1 MKALHNPIFKTD
13 KRNSFCLKDSKC
25 FSLGLW
31 SGDVVFYKLLK
42 NNQRKLKDGIY
53 IFKYKNLIFCRFL
66 SFDSYTKYVHVYSF
80 EFIIPEL
87 LYSFKLSE
95 AEIIGKINGFSMF
108 GGRV

>member
-53 IFKYKNLIFCRFL
+53 IFKYKNLN
-66 SFDSYTKYVHVYSF
+66 
-80 EFIIPEL
+80 
-87 LYSFKLSE
+87 SFKLSE